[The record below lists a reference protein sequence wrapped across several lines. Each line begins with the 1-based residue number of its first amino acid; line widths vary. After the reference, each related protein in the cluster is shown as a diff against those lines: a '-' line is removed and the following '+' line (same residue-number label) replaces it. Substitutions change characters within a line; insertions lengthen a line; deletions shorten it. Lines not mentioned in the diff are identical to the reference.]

1 MAAKPDR
8 AARKGARR
16 IAEIPAEVLQ
26 GLNHGRLETVN
37 LVEWLAIDSLTLLER
52 VLAELNLGARA
63 REVLDRAGPLA
74 DAGIMARTT
83 GIAAAL
89 AGGLAGHPRRTT
101 ILKRLSQHPSDTVR
115 AWAANIVAASDP
127 GMPLQARLDQ
137 IRPFAADRHFGV
149 RECAWMAV
157 RPFLASEL
165 TRAVRFLKSW
175 VKDTDPNIRRFA
187 VEGTRPRGVWCA
199 HVRALREKP
208 ELAASLLEPVR
219 ADTSRY
225 VQLSVANWL
234 NDASKTRPDWVV
246 ATCDRWLVES
256 PRVETVW
263 IIDHALRTLKKAH
276 PLPAHLAP
284 PARKGRARS

>member
-1 MAAKPDR
+1 MPAKPDL

-16 IAEIPAEVLQ
+16 ITEIPPEVLQ

-37 LVEWLAIDSLTLLER
+37 LVEWLAIDSLHLLEC
-52 VLAELNLGARA
+52 VLAELDLGCRARA
-63 REVLDRAGPLA
+63 VLDRAGPLA

-83 GIAAAL
+83 GIATAL
-89 AGGLAGHPRRTT
+89 AGGLVDHPRRTT
-101 ILKRLSQHPSDTVR
+101 ILKRLSRHPSDTVR

-127 GMPLQARLDQ
+127 GTPLKARLDQ

-157 RPFLASEL
+157 RPFLAAEL
-165 TRAVRFLKSW
+165 TRAVRFLKPW
-175 VKDTDPNIRRFA
+175 VKDADPNIRRFA

-199 HVRALREKP
+199 HVHALRETP

-225 VQLSVANWL
+225 VQLSVSNWL

-246 ATCDRWLVES
+246 AICDRWLVES
-256 PRVETVW
+256 PTAETVW
-263 IIDHALRTLKKAH
+263 IIDRALRTLRKSR
-276 PLPAHLAP
+276 PLPAHLAS
-284 PARKGRARS
+284 PARKGRERS